1 MEFDFHPPSM
11 SILKSLR
18 LLNALFVSMA
28 VFAAYQKWISN
39 SNALAVQLA
48 VIVFFGVLFA
58 NALNNFLDYEVDI
71 ANQKFTKVTRKQR
84 GWLARI
90 LGVISLLMIPTFTS
104 GHLSSALY
112 FLWFISVAYNLIQ
125 TKNKGWWGGILVS
138 FSLAFSIMLPFW
150 SKPNFSLS
158 EFFQQLLSHE
168 KSKVEF
174 AGFFL
179 IIFSLSLMREYL
191 KDIQDAS
198 GDQQHQKKTWA
209 PLASNQVFKGV
220 IFSLIVLLWL
230 GFAHLFILEK
240 SSLFKLIWVFLPALS
255 FPLLLS
261 NLKNDLRNQAS
272 FYQKY
277 LKFYLFI
284 GTVTLFL

>member
-1 MEFDFHPPSM
+1 MEFDFHPTSM

-18 LLNALFVSMA
+18 FLNALFVSMA
-28 VFAAYQKWISN
+28 VFAAYHKWISN
-39 SNALAVQLA
+39 SNALSIQLA
-48 VIVFFGVLFA
+48 IIVFFGVLFA

-71 ANQKFTKVTRKQR
+71 ANQKFTQVTRKQR

-90 LGVISLLMIPTFTS
+90 LGVISLLLIPTFSS

-112 FLWFISVAYNLIQ
+112 LLWFISVAYNLIQ
-125 TKNKGWWGGILVS
+125 TKNKGWWGGLMVS

-158 EFFQQLLSHE
+158 GFFQDLFSHE
-168 KSKVEF
+168 KSTVEF

-198 GDQQHQKKTWA
+198 GDQKHQKKTWA
-209 PLASNQVFKGV
+209 PSASNQAFKWT
-220 IFSLIVLLWL
+220 IFILVLILWL

-240 SSLFKLIWVFLPALS
+240 SSSFKLLWVFLPSFS
-255 FPLLLS
+255 FPILVS
-261 NLKNDLRNQAS
+261 TMKGEIRNQAS

-284 GTVTLFL
+284 GTFTLFL